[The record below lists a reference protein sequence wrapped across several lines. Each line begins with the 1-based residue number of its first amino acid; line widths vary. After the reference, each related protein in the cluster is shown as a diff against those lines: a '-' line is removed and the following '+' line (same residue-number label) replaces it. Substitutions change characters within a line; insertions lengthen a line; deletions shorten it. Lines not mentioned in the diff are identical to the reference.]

1 LLIVDSFTNQ
11 QSAVNNESTINNH
24 YLIFAG
30 TSALMTTTP
39 LLALIA
45 AALVAQS
52 ALPTFERRTLKMPD
66 GSTVRY
72 GLAVPGDYRAAAAR
86 PLVIALHP
94 GGGGTP
100 YYGDQFMRTIFVPGL
115 RELGA
120 ITIAPDCPTRAW
132 TDPHAEQAVMSLI
145 KVIRDE
151 FSIDERRIVV
161 AGFSLG
167 GAGTWFLSARH
178 PDLFTAA
185 IVMAGR
191 SAEPLTN
198 LARIPTY
205 VIHSRDDQVVPFAQA
220 EQRAGELERMGRP
233 IRFDALAGVGHY
245 DMARYL
251 PALQN
256 GGRWVRERWGK

>member
-1 LLIVDSFTNQ
+1 V
-11 QSAVNNESTINNH
+11 
-24 YLIFAG
+24 
-30 TSALMTTTP
+30 TTP
-39 LLALIA
+39 LLTFVA
-45 AALVAQS
+45 AALLLLQS
-52 ALPTFERRTLKMPD
+52 AAPTFERRTFKTSD

-72 GLAVPGDYRAAAAR
+72 GLAVPRDYSASSPR

-100 YYGDQFMRTIFVPGL
+100 YYGDQYMRTIFVPGL

-132 TDPHAEQAVMSLI
+132 TDPQAEQAVMSLI
-145 KVIRDE
+145 TVALDE
-151 FSIDERRIVV
+151 FAIDRRRIMVV
-161 AGFSLG
+161 GFSLG
-167 GAGTWFLSARH
+167 GSGAWFFSARH

-191 SAEPLTN
+191 TEEPLGS
-198 LARIPTY
+198 LAKIPTY

-220 EQRAGELERMGRP
+220 EERARALERMGRP
-233 IRFDALAGVGHY
+233 IRFDTLAGVGHY
-245 DMARYL
+245 DMGGYL
-251 PALQN
+251 AALRN

>member
-1 LLIVDSFTNQ
+1 
-11 QSAVNNESTINNH
+11 
-24 YLIFAG
+24 
-30 TSALMTTTP
+30 MTTP
-39 LLALIA
+39 LLTFVA
-45 AALVAQS
+45 AALLLLQS
-52 ALPTFERRTLKMPD
+52 AAPTFERRTFKTSD

-72 GLAVPGDYRAAAAR
+72 GLAVPRDYSASSPR

-100 YYGDQFMRTIFVPGL
+100 YYGDQYMRTIFVPGL

-132 TDPHAEQAVMSLI
+132 TDPQAEQAVMSLI
-145 KVIRDE
+145 TVALDE
-151 FSIDERRIVV
+151 FAIDRRRIMVV
-161 AGFSLG
+161 GFSLG
-167 GAGTWFLSARH
+167 GSGAWFFSARH

-191 SAEPLTN
+191 TEEPLGS
-198 LARIPTY
+198 LAKIPTY

-220 EQRAGELERMGRP
+220 EERARALERMGRP
-233 IRFDALAGVGHY
+233 IRFDTLAGVGHY
-245 DMARYL
+245 DMGGYL
-251 PALQN
+251 AALRN